1 MPKFRFGDLAADLE
15 LIQQA
20 RQLAAQLQGEAAS
33 VR

>member
-1 MPKFRFGDLAADLE
+1 LAADWE

-33 VR
+33 RPEGQR